1 MSETLR
7 LAVPNKG
14 RLKDSSIARLK
25 EAGLDFEQTDR
36 ALHAQVRNVDMELL
50 FVRTEDIPEMIA
62 DQVADLGITGI
73 DLLAENGTDLPVLA
87 ELGYGYCKLVAAVPR
102 VSEVEKLEDLAG
114 LKVATAH
121 PHATR
126 TFFADRKIDVTII
139 PLRGS
144 VEVAPKLGLSDAIVD
159 LVSTGS
165 TMMVNGLRPVD
176 TLLSSQAVLAT
187 SPEAQAGRRDEL
199 DRVTTALNAVTQG
212 RKKRYLLLNAPVDAI
227 DAIAAVMPGMGAP
240 TITPLADSAMVSI
253 ASVVDSDAVWNL
265 LPELKACGGRDIVV
279 LPVGQLIP

>member
-1 MSETLR
+1 MTATLR

-14 RLKDSSIARLK
+14 RLKDSSISRLK

-62 DQVADLGITGI
+62 DNIAALGITGI
-73 DLLAENGTDLPVLA
+73 DLLAENGGDLTVLA

-102 VSEVEKLEDLAG
+102 ASEVEKLEDLAG
-114 LKVATAH
+114 LRIATAH
-121 PHATR
+121 PNATR
-126 TFFADRKIDVTII
+126 TFFAERDIDVTVIA
-139 PLRGS
+139 LRGS
-144 VEVAPKLGLSDAIVD
+144 VEVAPKLGLADAVVD

-176 TLLSSQAVLAT
+176 SLLSSQAVLAT
-187 SPEAQAGRRDEL
+187 SPRTQAKRGAEL
-199 DRVTTALNAVTQG
+199 DRVVTALDAVTQG
-212 RKKRYLLLNAPVDAI
+212 RKKRYLLLNAPADATET
-227 DAIAAVMPGMGAP
+227 IAAVMPGMGAP
-240 TITPLADSAMVSI
+240 TVTPLADASMVSI
-253 ASVVDSDAVWNL
+253 ASIVDVDSVWNL
-265 LPELKACGGRDIVV
+265 LPQLKAYGGRDIVV